1 MEVILSASSKGGVGK
16 SEVARLTAYQLLRD
30 GHDVAM
36 MDADIDSSNLSS
48 RMGVDDRVEHT
59 DDDQIRP
66 VDKDGIKVYSM
77 ESAFSDSSFSQSG
90 EFMRVVIRNMVKGTE
105 WNDPDYLIVDCPP
118 GTKDIFDELV
128 KVLHDDLLGAIVIGQ
143 SDTIDDVGRMVKVC
157 SHNYV
162 PIVGF
167 IENMSGV
174 WSEGELVKAPN
185 SGAVVAPF
193 GRGNV
198 EALSDEIG
206 GKYLGSIPL
215 CDDYNKIEQAGK
227 NTIKSISLAIQ
238 DANRPVIPEMNEG
251 DKGFVRNVLEALK
264 ATIQTVNEEL
274 DVASL
279 QQRFGNPNNPKTI
292 KIELT
297 DAQGSWMMPSSVH
310 LQIEGGLK
318 PVRNPDKVHGGVSI
332 SSQELKFALEGQR
345 KIMDSPQA
353 LYQEEVIDT
362 TEYGL
367 VGAVQMGKADVWGDD
382 VVNYLSLL
390 DKVFTEVI
398 DKTKLQKA
406 VDNV

>member
-16 SEVARLTAYQLLRD
+16 SEVARLTAYQLKRD
-30 GHDVAM
+30 GNDVAM

-59 DDDQIRP
+59 DNDMIRP
-66 VDKDGIKVYSM
+66 VEKDGIKIYSM

-90 EFMRVVIRNMVKGTE
+90 DFMRVVIRNMIKGTE
-105 WNDPDYLIVDCPP
+105 WDDPDYLIVDCPP

-128 KVLHDDLLGAIVIGQ
+128 KVLRDDLLGAIVIGQ

-174 WSEGELVKAPN
+174 WSEGELLKSPK
-185 SGAVVAPF
+185 SGSIVSPF

-198 EALSDEIG
+198 EALCDEIG
-206 GKYLGSIPL
+206 GKYLGAIPL
-215 CDDYNKIEQAGK
+215 CDDYQQIEDAGK
-227 NTIKSISLAIQ
+227 NTIKAISIAIQ
-238 DANRPVIPEMNEG
+238 DAKSPKIPNTSEG
-251 DKGFVRNVLEALK
+251 EKGFVRNVLEALK
-264 ATIQTVNEEL
+264 ATVKTVNEEM
-274 DVASL
+274 DVESL
-279 QQRFGNPNNPKTI
+279 QRRFGDPQNPKTI

-297 DAQGSWMMPSSVH
+297 DASESWLLPSTVH
-310 LQIEGGLK
+310 LQIRGGIK
-318 PVRNPDKVHGGVSI
+318 PVRNPDKVHGGISI
-332 SSQELKFALEGQR
+332 SSQELKFALEGKR
-345 KIMDSPQA
+345 MIMDSPNA
-353 LYQEEVIDT
+353 LYSDDPMST

-367 VGAVQMGKADVWGDD
+367 VAAVQMGKADVYGDD

-390 DKVFTEVI
+390 DKVFEEVI
-398 DKTKLQKA
+398 DKTKLQEA
-406 VDNV
+406 VDDV